1 MLTLIINANMNT
13 LTVIT
18 VCNSAE
24 VRAVARFGFH
34 LTDLPRKPA
43 SSFRI
48 AMLLDGVITVKVVCA
63 NLLIHPLGGV
73 PEIIWGLLTSFPSFH
88 ATNVNGEKLTARVT
102 G

>member
-24 VRAVARFGFH
+24 VRVVARFGFH

-43 SSFRI
+43 SSFIPWLSTRQELP
-48 AMLLDGVITVKVVCA
+48 A
-63 NLLIHPLGGV
+63 
-73 PEIIWGLLTSFPSFH
+73 
-88 ATNVNGEKLTARVT
+88 
-102 G
+102 